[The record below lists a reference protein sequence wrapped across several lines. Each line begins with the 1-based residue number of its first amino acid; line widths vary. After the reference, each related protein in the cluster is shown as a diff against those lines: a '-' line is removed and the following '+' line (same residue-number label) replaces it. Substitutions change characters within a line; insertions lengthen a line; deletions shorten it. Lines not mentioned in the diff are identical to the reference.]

1 MSGKQGEIKLIVS
14 FVGRGQGNG
23 LTRYYAEQKVTFNF
37 QSTGIGTAS
46 SELMDVLGIGSAE
59 KDVIFSLASKEA
71 AGRLMNRLD
80 NLSGGIHAKGIVF
93 MMPVTGLNNIL
104 TVFLKRQS
112 AGENSTGGTGMEH
125 GSSASSLIL
134 VMVNQGHTDEV
145 MNTARGAGANG
156 GTIIRS
162 RFVGAEKHEVP
173 HESLAQSEKE
183 IIAMVTPTSS
193 RNTIMETINKKHGLK
208 TEAGAV
214 ILSLGID
221 QIVKLS

>member
-1 MSGKQGEIKLIVS
+1 VNGKQGEIKLIVS

-23 LTRYYAEQKVTFNF
+23 LARYYAEQQVTFSY

-71 AGRLMNRLD
+71 AARLMNRLD
-80 NLSGGIHAKGIVF
+80 NMGGGIHAKGIVF
-93 MMPVTGLNNIL
+93 MMPVTGLNYIL
-104 TVFLKRQS
+104 TVYLKRQS
-112 AGENSTGGTGMEH
+112 AGEGLTGGTGMEH
-125 GSSASSLIL
+125 GSANSLIL

-162 RFVGAEKHEVP
+162 RFVGAGKQEP
-173 HESLAQSEKE
+173 PYESLLQSEKE
-183 IIAMVTPTSS
+183 IIAMVTPTSA

-208 TEAGAV
+208 SEAGAV

-221 QIVKLS
+221 QIAKLS